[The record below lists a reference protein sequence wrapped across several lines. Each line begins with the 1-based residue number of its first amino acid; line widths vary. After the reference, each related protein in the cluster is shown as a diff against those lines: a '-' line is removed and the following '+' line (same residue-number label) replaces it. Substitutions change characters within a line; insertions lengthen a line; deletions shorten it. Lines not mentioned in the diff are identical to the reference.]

1 MSRVNF
7 PFTAVSGQSLFK
19 TALILA
25 AINPGIGGV
34 LVNGPR
40 GTAKSTLARGFADIL
55 PNELQNFVTLP
66 LSATEEMLVGT
77 LDLQLV
83 LSEQK
88 VNFKPGILAKAH
100 QGIVYVDEVNL
111 LADSLVD
118 LLLDVS
124 ASGIN
129 YIERDGISHQHESRF
144 ILLGTMNPEEG
155 ELRAQLLDRFG
166 LSVELSAQYSIN
178 ERVEI
183 VCLREA
189 FDQDPSA
196 FIAKYADQQQQL
208 QQDITN
214 AQALLGQVSCPLA
227 LRQFIAQ
234 RCHDANV
241 DGLRAD
247 IVWFKTAL
255 AHAAWQGHSEVTKAD
270 ILAVEELVLNH
281 RRNAGQSPSQYPQSP
296 PPVENNQHQ
305 PPSSTSP
312 FSRPESTYPQ
322 TSQFSPPST
331 SAEPSSSEQ
340 ADSNMQQQSDSSE
353 WGSMPAV
360 SQPITNIQAVEL
372 PIKQQDAKKK
382 LIDKL
387 ALASKNNQGA
397 VLGGQKYS
405 KNTTASP
412 DWFATLVASLGRW
425 PPAGLRFKKSKTG
438 QPILHVIL
446 LDTSGSTLKK
456 LQLSR
461 AKAAIMHIAEQAYK
475 QRELLCIFGFGNDV
489 IEAVMPKQKA
499 PKYIQH
505 LLDSITAGGGTP
517 IREMLTQ
524 VRAYQANS
532 QKQQGGLAFRN
543 YLLTDGRISQD
554 VDDLKLTGHTVL
566 IDTEDSAIKRGRG
579 AEIAQQLDCEYLV
592 LPT

>member
-40 GTAKSTLARGFADIL
+40 GSAKSTLARGFADIL
-55 PNELQNFVTLP
+55 PSELQNLVNLP

-77 LDLQLV
+77 LDLQSV

-183 VCLREA
+183 VCLRED
-189 FDQDPSA
+189 FDKAPNA

-208 QQDITN
+208 QQDIAN
-214 AQALLGQVSCPLA
+214 AQALLGQVSCSMA

-234 RCHDANV
+234 RCHEAHV

-255 AHAAWQGHSEVTKAD
+255 AHAAWQGHSEVTKTD
-270 ILAVEELVLNH
+270 ILAVEDLVLNH
-281 RRNAGQSPSQYPQSP
+281 RRNTGSSQSP
-296 PPVENNQHQ
+296 PPPNNNQNKQQ
-305 PPSSTSP
+305 PSTPPP
-312 FSRPESTYPQ
+312 FSRPDS
-322 TSQFSPPST
+322 SFSR
-331 SAEPSSSEQ
+331 PSSLPEQ
-340 ADSNMQQQSDSSE
+340 TGTNTQQQSENSE

-360 SQPITNIQAVEL
+360 SQPMANTQVVEL
-372 PIKQQDAKKK
+372 PVKALDAKKK

-387 ALASKNNQGA
+387 ILTSKSHDGA
-397 VLGGQKYS
+397 VLGGQKIS
-405 KNTTASP
+405 QRITHSP
-412 DWFATLVASLGRW
+412 DWFATLVSSLGRW
-425 PPAGLRFKKSKTG
+425 PPAGLRFKKAKMG
-438 QPILHVIL
+438 QPILHMIL
-446 LDTSGSTLKK
+446 LDTSGSTLKN

-461 AKAAIMHIAEQAYK
+461 AKAVIMHIAEQAYK

-489 IEAVMPKQKA
+489 IETVMPKQKA
-499 PKYIQH
+499 PKYIQQW
-505 LLDSITAGGGTP
+505 LDGITAGGGTP

-524 VRAYQANS
+524 VRTYQVNS
-532 QKQQGGLAFRN
+532 QKQQGALAFRN
-543 YLLTDGRISQD
+543 YVLTDGRINQD
-554 VDDLKLTGHTVL
+554 VDDLKLAGHTLL
-566 IDTEDSAIKRGRG
+566 IDTEDSTIKRGRG
-579 AEIAQQLDCEYLV
+579 SEISQQLDCEYLV
-592 LPT
+592 LPA

>member
-1 MSRVNF
+1 M
-7 PFTAVSGQSLFK
+7 
-19 TALILA
+19 
-25 AINPGIGGV
+25 
-34 LVNGPR
+34 NGPR

-88 VNFKPGILAKAH
+88 VNFKPGILGKAH

-183 VCLREA
+183 VYLREA

-214 AQALLGQVSCPLA
+214 AQALLGQVSCPLV

-281 RRNAGQSPSQYPQSP
+281 RRNAGSSQSP
-296 PPVENNQHQ
+296 PPAENNQHQ

-331 SAEPSSSEQ
+331 SAEPSSPEQSSSEQ
-340 ADSNMQQQSDSSE
+340 AGSNMQQQSESSE
-353 WGSMPAV
+353 WGSMHAV

-382 LIDKL
+382 LTDKL
-387 ALASKNNQGA
+387 ALASKNNNGA
-397 VLGGQKYS
+397 VLGGQKAS
-405 KNTTASP
+405 QNTTASP
-412 DWFATLVASLGRW
+412 DWFATLVSSLGRW
-425 PPAGLRFKKSKTG
+425 PPAGLRFKKAKTG

-456 LQLSR
+456 RQLSR

-475 QRELLCIFGFGNDV
+475 QRELLCIFGFGNDA

-579 AEIAQQLDCEYLV
+579 AEIALQLDCEYLV

>member
-1 MSRVNF
+1 
-7 PFTAVSGQSLFK
+7 
-19 TALILA
+19 
-25 AINPGIGGV
+25 
-34 LVNGPR
+34 VNGPR
-40 GTAKSTLARGFADIL
+40 GSAKSTLARGFAEIL
-55 PNELQNFVTLP
+55 PSESQRFVTLP

-88 VNFKPGILAKAH
+88 VNFKPGILGKAH

-111 LADSLVD
+111 LADPLVD

-144 ILLGTMNPEEG
+144 VLLGTMNPEEG

-166 LSVELSAQYSIN
+166 LSVELSAQYSIS

-183 VCLREA
+183 VCLREE
-189 FDQDPSA
+189 FDQDPDA

-208 QQDITN
+208 QQDIAN
-214 AQALLGQVSCPLA
+214 ARALIGQVSCPMV

-255 AHAAWQGHSEVTKAD
+255 AHAAWQGHLEVTKAD

-281 RRNAGQSPSQYPQSP
+281 RRNTGASQSP
-296 PPVENNQHQ
+296 PPAENNQKNPNKQ
-305 PPSSTSP
+305 SPSTPP
-312 FSRPESTYPQ
+312 FSRPESTLPPTPSNSPEQSLPQ
-322 TSQFSPPST
+322 
-331 SAEPSSSEQ
+331 Q
-340 ADSNMQQQSDSSE
+340 AGSNMQKQNDSSE
-353 WGSMPAV
+353 WGCMPAV
-360 SQPITNIQAVEL
+360 SQTMVNTLAVDL
-372 PIKQQDAKKK
+372 PVKQQDAKKK
-382 LIDKL
+382 LTDKL
-387 ALASKNNQGA
+387 ALVSKNNNGT
-397 VLGGQKYS
+397 VLGGQKAS
-405 KNTTASP
+405 QNISTSP
-412 DWFATLVASLGRW
+412 DWFATLVSSLGRW
-425 PPAGLRFKKSKTG
+425 PPAGLRFKKAKTG
-438 QPILHVIL
+438 QPILHMIL

-456 LQLSR
+456 MQLSR

-505 LLDSITAGGGTP
+505 LLDGITAGGGTP

-524 VRAYQANS
+524 VRHYQDNS
-532 QKQQGGLAFRN
+532 KIQQGALAFRN
-543 YLLTDGRISQD
+543 YVLTDGRISQD
-554 VDDLKLTGHTVL
+554 VDDLKLAGHTVL

-579 AEIAQQLDCEYLV
+579 VEISQQLGCDYFV

>member
-1 MSRVNF
+1 MSRVKF

-55 PNELQNFVTLP
+55 PNELQSFVTLP

-189 FDQDPSA
+189 FDQNPNA

-214 AQALLGQVSCPLA
+214 AQALLGQVSCSLA

-255 AHAAWQGHSEVTKAD
+255 AHAAWQGHAEVTKVD

-281 RRNAGQSPSQYPQSP
+281 RRNAGSSQSP
-296 PPVENNQHQ
+296 PSAENNQHQ
-305 PPSSTSP
+305 PPPSTSA

-322 TSQFSPPST
+322 ASQFSPPST
-331 SAEPSSSEQ
+331 LPEP
-340 ADSNMQQQSDSSE
+340 AGSNTQQQSDSSE

-360 SQPITNIQAVEL
+360 SQPMTNILAVEL

-387 ALASKNNQGA
+387 ALASKNNNGA
-397 VLGGQKYS
+397 VLGGQKAS
-405 KNTTASP
+405 QNTTASL

-425 PPAGLRFKKSKTG
+425 PPAGLRFKKAKIG

-456 LQLSR
+456 RQLSR

-475 QRELLCIFGFGNDV
+475 QRELLCIFGFGNDA

-524 VRAYQANS
+524 VRAYQASS

-543 YLLTDGRISQD
+543 YLLTDGRINQD

>member
-40 GTAKSTLARGFADIL
+40 GSAKSTLARGFADIL
-55 PNELQNFVTLP
+55 PSELQNLVNLP

-77 LDLQLV
+77 LDLQSV

-183 VCLREA
+183 VCLRED
-189 FDQDPSA
+189 FDKAPNA

-208 QQDITN
+208 QQDIAN
-214 AQALLGQVSCPLA
+214 AQALLGQVSCSMA

-234 RCHDANV
+234 RCHEAHV

-255 AHAAWQGHSEVTKAD
+255 AHAAWQGHSEVTKTD
-270 ILAVEELVLNH
+270 ILAVEDLVLNH
-281 RRNAGQSPSQYPQSP
+281 RRNTGSSQSP
-296 PPVENNQHQ
+296 PPPNNNQNKQQ
-305 PPSSTSP
+305 PSTPPP
-312 FSRPESTYPQ
+312 FSRPDS
-322 TSQFSPPST
+322 SSSR
-331 SAEPSSSEQ
+331 PSSLPEQ
-340 ADSNMQQQSDSSE
+340 TGTNTQQQSENSE

-360 SQPITNIQAVEL
+360 SQPMANTQVVEL
-372 PIKQQDAKKK
+372 PVKALDAKKK

-387 ALASKNNQGA
+387 ILTSKSHDGA
-397 VLGGQKYS
+397 VLGGQKIS
-405 KNTTASP
+405 QRITHSP
-412 DWFATLVASLGRW
+412 DWFATLVSSLGRW
-425 PPAGLRFKKSKTG
+425 PPAGLRFKKAKMG
-438 QPILHVIL
+438 QPILHMIL
-446 LDTSGSTLKK
+446 LDTSGSTLKN

-461 AKAAIMHIAEQAYK
+461 AKAVIMHIAEQAYK

-489 IEAVMPKQKA
+489 IETVMPKQKA
-499 PKYIQH
+499 PKYIQQW
-505 LLDSITAGGGTP
+505 LDGITAGGGTP

-524 VRAYQANS
+524 VRTYQVNS
-532 QKQQGGLAFRN
+532 QKQQGALAFRN
-543 YLLTDGRISQD
+543 YVLTDGRINQD
-554 VDDLKLTGHTVL
+554 VDDLKLAGHTLL
-566 IDTEDSAIKRGRG
+566 IDTEDSTIKRGRG

-592 LPT
+592 LPA

>member
-1 MSRVNF
+1 
-7 PFTAVSGQSLFK
+7 
-19 TALILA
+19 
-25 AINPGIGGV
+25 
-34 LVNGPR
+34 
-40 GTAKSTLARGFADIL
+40 D
-55 PNELQNFVTLP
+55 PN
-66 LSATEEMLVGT
+66 
-77 LDLQLV
+77 
-83 LSEQK
+83 
-88 VNFKPGILAKAH
+88 
-100 QGIVYVDEVNL
+100 
-111 LADSLVD
+111 
-118 LLLDVS
+118 
-124 ASGIN
+124 
-129 YIERDGISHQHESRF
+129 
-144 ILLGTMNPEEG
+144 
-155 ELRAQLLDRFG
+155 
-166 LSVELSAQYSIN
+166 
-178 ERVEI
+178 
-183 VCLREA
+183 
-189 FDQDPSA
+189 A

-214 AQALLGQVSCPLA
+214 AQALLGQVSCPLP

-255 AHAAWQGHSEVTKAD
+255 AHAAWQGHAEVTKVD

-281 RRNAGQSPSQYPQSP
+281 RRNAGSSQSP
-296 PPVENNQHQ
+296 PSAENNQHPP
-305 PPSSTSP
+305 PPSTSV

-322 TSQFSPPST
+322 ASQFSPPST
-331 SAEPSSSEQ
+331 SPEQSTSEQ
-340 ADSNMQQQSDSSE
+340 AGSNTQQQSDSSE

-360 SQPITNIQAVEL
+360 SQPMTNILAVEL

-382 LIDKL
+382 LTDKL
-387 ALASKNNQGA
+387 ALASKNNNGA

-405 KNTTASP
+405 QNTTASP
-412 DWFATLVASLGRW
+412 DWFATLVSSLGRW
-425 PPAGLRFKKSKTG
+425 PPAGLRFKKAKTG

-456 LQLSR
+456 RQLSR

>member
-40 GTAKSTLARGFADIL
+40 GSAKSTLARGFADIL
-55 PNELQNFVTLP
+55 PSELQNLVNLP

-124 ASGIN
+124 ASGVN

-183 VCLREA
+183 VCLREE
-189 FDQDPSA
+189 FDQDPNA

-208 QQDITN
+208 QQDIAN
-214 AQALLGQVSCPLA
+214 AKALLGQVSCPMA

-270 ILAVEELVLNH
+270 ILAVEDLVLNH
-281 RRNAGQSPSQYPQSP
+281 RRNAGSSQSP
-296 PPVENNQHQ
+296 PPPEHNQQQ
-305 PPSSTSP
+305 PPSTPP
-312 FSRPESTYPQ
+312 FSRPDS
-322 TSQFSPPST
+322 SFSR
-331 SAEPSSSEQ
+331 PSSLPEQ
-340 ADSNMQQQSDSSE
+340 TGTNAQQQSENSE
-353 WGSMPAV
+353 WGSMSAV
-360 SQPITNIQAVEL
+360 SQPMANIQAVEL
-372 PIKQQDAKKK
+372 PIKALDTKKK
-382 LIDKL
+382 LADKL
-387 ALASKNNQGA
+387 ALASKNNKGT
-397 VLGGQKYS
+397 VLGGRS
-405 KNTTASP
+405 
-412 DWFATLVASLGRW
+412 
-425 PPAGLRFKKSKTG
+425 
-438 QPILHVIL
+438 
-446 LDTSGSTLKK
+446 
-456 LQLSR
+456 
-461 AKAAIMHIAEQAYK
+461 
-475 QRELLCIFGFGNDV
+475 
-489 IEAVMPKQKA
+489 
-499 PKYIQH
+499 
-505 LLDSITAGGGTP
+505 
-517 IREMLTQ
+517 
-524 VRAYQANS
+524 
-532 QKQQGGLAFRN
+532 
-543 YLLTDGRISQD
+543 ISQRI
-554 VDDLKLTGHTVL
+554 TH
-566 IDTEDSAIKRGRG
+566 
-579 AEIAQQLDCEYLV
+579 
-592 LPT
+592 

>member
-189 FDQDPSA
+189 FDQDPNA

-255 AHAAWQGHSEVTKAD
+255 AHAAWQGHAEVTKVD

-281 RRNAGQSPSQYPQSP
+281 RRNAGQSPSQFPQSP
-296 PPVENNQHQ
+296 PPAENNQQQ
-305 PPSSTSP
+305 PPSTPPP
-312 FSRPESTYPQ
+312 FSRPESTNPQ
-322 TSQFSPPST
+322 TSQFSPPSA

-340 ADSNMQQQSDSSE
+340 AGSNMQQSDSSE
-353 WGSMPAV
+353 WGSMPAI
-360 SQPITNIQAVEL
+360 SQPMTNILAVEL

-382 LIDKL
+382 LTDKL
-387 ALASKNNQGA
+387 ALASKNNNGA
-397 VLGGQKYS
+397 VLGGQKAS
-405 KNTTASP
+405 QNTTASP

-425 PPAGLRFKKSKTG
+425 PPAGLRFKKAKTG

-456 LQLSR
+456 RQLSR

-475 QRELLCIFGFGNDV
+475 QRELLCIFGFGNDA

>member
-40 GTAKSTLARGFADIL
+40 GSAKSTLARGFADIL
-55 PNELQNFVTLP
+55 PSELQNLVNLP

-77 LDLQLV
+77 LDLQSV

-183 VCLREA
+183 VCLRED
-189 FDQDPSA
+189 FDKAPNA

-208 QQDITN
+208 QQDIAN
-214 AQALLGQVSCPLA
+214 AQASLGQVSCSMA

-234 RCHDANV
+234 RCHEAHV

-255 AHAAWQGHSEVTKAD
+255 AHAAWQGHSEVTKTD
-270 ILAVEELVLNH
+270 ILAVEDLVLNH
-281 RRNAGQSPSQYPQSP
+281 RRNTGSSQSP
-296 PPVENNQHQ
+296 PPPNNNQNKQQ
-305 PPSSTSP
+305 PSTPPP
-312 FSRPESTYPQ
+312 FSRPDS
-322 TSQFSPPST
+322 SSSR
-331 SAEPSSSEQ
+331 PSSLPEQ
-340 ADSNMQQQSDSSE
+340 TGTNTQQQSENSE

-360 SQPITNIQAVEL
+360 SQPMANTQVVEL
-372 PIKQQDAKKK
+372 SVKALDAKKK

-387 ALASKNNQGA
+387 ILTSKSHNGA
-397 VLGGQKYS
+397 VLGGQKIS
-405 KNTTASP
+405 QRITHSP
-412 DWFATLVASLGRW
+412 DWFATLVSSLGRW
-425 PPAGLRFKKSKTG
+425 PPAGLRFKKAKMG
-438 QPILHVIL
+438 QPILHMIL
-446 LDTSGSTLKK
+446 LDTSGSTLKN

-461 AKAAIMHIAEQAYK
+461 AKSVIMHIAEQAYK

-489 IEAVMPKQKA
+489 IETVMPKQKA
-499 PKYIQH
+499 PKYIQQW
-505 LLDSITAGGGTP
+505 LDGITAGGGTP

-524 VRAYQANS
+524 VRTYQVNS
-532 QKQQGGLAFRN
+532 QKQQGALAFRN
-543 YLLTDGRISQD
+543 YVLTDGRINQD
-554 VDDLKLTGHTVL
+554 VDDLKLAGHTLL
-566 IDTEDSAIKRGRG
+566 IDTEDSTIKRGRG
-579 AEIAQQLDCEYLV
+579 SEIAQQLDCEYLV
-592 LPT
+592 LPA

>member
-40 GTAKSTLARGFADIL
+40 GSAKSTLARGFADIL
-55 PNELQNFVTLP
+55 PSELQNLVNLP

-77 LDLQLV
+77 LDLQSV

-183 VCLREA
+183 VCLRED
-189 FDQDPSA
+189 FDKAPNA

-208 QQDITN
+208 QQDIAN
-214 AQALLGQVSCPLA
+214 AQASLGQVSCSMA

-234 RCHDANV
+234 RCHEAHV

-255 AHAAWQGHSEVTKAD
+255 AHAAWQGHSEVTKTD
-270 ILAVEELVLNH
+270 ILAVEDLVLNH
-281 RRNAGQSPSQYPQSP
+281 RRNTGSSQSP
-296 PPVENNQHQ
+296 PPPNNNQNKQQ
-305 PPSSTSP
+305 PSTPPP
-312 FSRPESTYPQ
+312 FSRPDS
-322 TSQFSPPST
+322 SSSR
-331 SAEPSSSEQ
+331 PSSLPEQ
-340 ADSNMQQQSDSSE
+340 TGTNTQQQSENSE

-360 SQPITNIQAVEL
+360 SQPMANTQVVEL
-372 PIKQQDAKKK
+372 SVKALDAKKK

-387 ALASKNNQGA
+387 ILTSKSHNGA
-397 VLGGQKYS
+397 VLGGQKIS
-405 KNTTASP
+405 QRITHSP
-412 DWFATLVASLGRW
+412 DWFATLVSSLGRW
-425 PPAGLRFKKSKTG
+425 PPAGLRFKKAKMG
-438 QPILHVIL
+438 QPILHMIL
-446 LDTSGSTLKK
+446 LDTSGSTLKN

-461 AKAAIMHIAEQAYK
+461 AKAVIMHIAEQAYK

-489 IEAVMPKQKA
+489 IETVMPKQKA
-499 PKYIQH
+499 PKYIQQW
-505 LLDSITAGGGTP
+505 LDGITAGGGTP

-524 VRAYQANS
+524 VRTYQVNS
-532 QKQQGGLAFRN
+532 QKQQGALAFRN
-543 YLLTDGRISQD
+543 YVLTDGRINQD
-554 VDDLKLTGHTVL
+554 VDDLKLAGHTLL
-566 IDTEDSAIKRGRG
+566 IDTEDSTIKRGRG
-579 AEIAQQLDCEYLV
+579 SEIAQQLDCEYLV
-592 LPT
+592 LPA

>member
-55 PNELQNFVTLP
+55 PNELQSFVTLP

-88 VNFKPGILAKAH
+88 VKFKPGILAKAH

-189 FDQDPSA
+189 FDQDPNA

-255 AHAAWQGHSEVTKAD
+255 AHAAWQGHAEVTKAD

-281 RRNAGQSPSQYPQSP
+281 RRNAGSSQSP
-296 PPVENNQHQ
+296 PPAENNQHQ

-322 TSQFSPPST
+322 ASQLSPPST
-331 SAEPSSSEQ
+331 SPEQ
-340 ADSNMQQQSDSSE
+340 AGSNMQQQSESSE
-353 WGSMPAV
+353 WGCMPAV
-360 SQPITNIQAVEL
+360 SQPMTNILAVEL
-372 PIKQQDAKKK
+372 PIKQQDTKKK
-382 LIDKL
+382 LTDKL

-397 VLGGQKYS
+397 VLGGQKAS
-405 KNTTASP
+405 QHTTVSP
-412 DWFATLVASLGRW
+412 DWFATLVSSLGRW
-425 PPAGLRFKKSKTG
+425 PPAGLRFKKAKTG

-475 QRELLCIFGFGNDV
+475 QRELLCIFGFGNDA

-499 PKYIQH
+499 PKYIQQW
-505 LLDSITAGGGTP
+505 LDSITAGGGTP

-592 LPT
+592 LPA

>member
-40 GTAKSTLARGFADIL
+40 GSAKSTLARGFADIL
-55 PNELQNFVTLP
+55 PNELQHFVTLP

-183 VCLREA
+183 VCLREE
-189 FDQDPSA
+189 FDQDPNA

-208 QQDITN
+208 QQDIVN
-214 AQALLGQVSCPLA
+214 AQALLGQISCPVS

-255 AHAAWQGHSEVTKAD
+255 AHAAWQGHAEVTKAD
-270 ILAVEELVLNH
+270 ILAVEALVLNH
-281 RRNAGQSPSQYPQSP
+281 RTNAGVSQSSP
-296 PPVENNQHQ
+296 PAGNNQNKQ
-305 PPSSTSP
+305 QPSSTPP
-312 FSRPESTYPQ
+312 FSRPES
-322 TSQFSPPST
+322 SFSPPSSSQAT
-331 SAEPSSSEQ
+331 SNSKAQSE
-340 ADSNMQQQSDSSE
+340 NSE
-353 WGSMPAV
+353 WGCMPAA
-360 SQPITNIQAVEL
+360 SQPMTNTLAGELAFKQVEV
-372 PIKQQDAKKK
+372 KKK
-382 LIDKL
+382 LTDKL
-387 ALASKNNQGA
+387 ALASKNNKGA
-397 VLGGQKYS
+397 VLGGQKAS
-405 KNTTASP
+405 QQTTHSP
-412 DWFATLVASLGRW
+412 DWFATLVSSLGRW
-425 PPAGLRFKKSKTG
+425 PPASLRFKKAKTG

-499 PKYIQH
+499 PKCIQQW
-505 LLDSITAGGGTP
+505 LDSITAGGGTP

-524 VRAYQANS
+524 VRVYQANS
-532 QKQQGGLAFRN
+532 QKQQGALAFHN

-554 VDDLKLTGHTVL
+554 VDDLKLAGHTVL

-592 LPT
+592 LPA

>member
-40 GTAKSTLARGFADIL
+40 GSAKSTLARGFAEIL
-55 PNELQNFVTLP
+55 PSEIHHFVTLP

-111 LADSLVD
+111 LADPLVD

-183 VCLREA
+183 VCLRED
-189 FDQDPSA
+189 FDQDPNA
-196 FIAKYADQQQQL
+196 FIAKYAGQQQQL
-208 QQDITN
+208 QQDISN
-214 AQALLGQVSCPLA
+214 ARALIGQVSCPMA
-227 LRQFIAQ
+227 LRQFIAR
-234 RCHDANV
+234 RCHEANV

-270 ILAVEELVLNH
+270 VLAVEDLVLNH
-281 RRNAGQSPSQYPQSP
+281 RRNAGSSQSP
-296 PPVENNQHQ
+296 PPPDNNQNKQHPST
-305 PPSSTSP
+305 PPP
-312 FSRPESTYPQ
+312 FSRPDS
-322 TSQFSPPST
+322 SFSR
-331 SAEPSSSEQ
+331 PSSLPAQTETNS
-340 ADSNMQQQSDSSE
+340 QQQSENSE

-360 SQPITNIQAVEL
+360 AQPMASTLAIDLPVKEL
-372 PIKQQDAKKK
+372 GAKKK

-387 ALASKNNQGA
+387 TLTSKSNEGA
-397 VLGGQKYS
+397 VLGGQKIS
-405 KNTTASP
+405 QKATHSP
-412 DWFATLVASLGRW
+412 DWFATLVSSLGRW
-425 PPAGLRFKKSKTG
+425 PPAGLRFKKAKTG
-438 QPILHVIL
+438 QPILHMIL

-505 LLDSITAGGGTP
+505 LLNGITAGGGTP

-524 VRAYQANS
+524 VRAYQGSS
-532 QKQQGGLAFRN
+532 QKQQGALAFRN

-554 VDDLKLTGHTVL
+554 VDDLKLVGNTVL

-579 AEIAQQLDCEYLV
+579 AEIAQQLGCEYLV
-592 LPT
+592 LPA

>member
-1 MSRVNF
+1 MSRVKF

-55 PNELQNFVTLP
+55 PNELQSFVTLP

-189 FDQDPSA
+189 FDQNPNA

-214 AQALLGQVSCPLA
+214 AQALLGQVSCSLA

-255 AHAAWQGHSEVTKAD
+255 AHAAWQGHAEVTKVD

-296 PPVENNQHQ
+296 PPAENNQHQ
-305 PPSSTSP
+305 PPPSTSA

-322 TSQFSPPST
+322 ASQFSPPST
-331 SAEPSSSEQ
+331 LPDPAG
-340 ADSNMQQQSDSSE
+340 SNTQQQSDSSE

-360 SQPITNIQAVEL
+360 SQPMTNILAVEL

-382 LIDKL
+382 LTDKL
-387 ALASKNNQGA
+387 ALASKNNNGA
-397 VLGGQKYS
+397 VLGGQKAS
-405 KNTTASP
+405 QNTTASL

-425 PPAGLRFKKSKTG
+425 PPAGLRFKKAKIG

-456 LQLSR
+456 RQLSR

-475 QRELLCIFGFGNDV
+475 QRELLCIFGFGNDA

-532 QKQQGGLAFRN
+532 QKQQDGLAFRN
-543 YLLTDGRISQD
+543 YLLTDGRINQD

-579 AEIAQQLDCEYLV
+579 AEIALQLDCEYLV

>member
-40 GTAKSTLARGFADIL
+40 GSAKSTLARGFADIL
-55 PNELQNFVTLP
+55 PSELQNLVNLP

-77 LDLQLV
+77 LDLQSV

-183 VCLREA
+183 VCLRED
-189 FDQDPSA
+189 FDKAPNA

-208 QQDITN
+208 QQDIAN
-214 AQALLGQVSCPLA
+214 AQALLGQVSCSMA

-234 RCHDANV
+234 RCHEAHV

-255 AHAAWQGHSEVTKAD
+255 AHAAWQGHSEVTKTD
-270 ILAVEELVLNH
+270 ILAVEDLVLNH
-281 RRNAGQSPSQYPQSP
+281 RRNTGSSQSP
-296 PPVENNQHQ
+296 PPPNNNQNKQQ
-305 PPSSTSP
+305 PSTPPP
-312 FSRPESTYPQ
+312 FSRPDS
-322 TSQFSPPST
+322 SSSR
-331 SAEPSSSEQ
+331 PSSLPEQ
-340 ADSNMQQQSDSSE
+340 TGTNTQQQSENSE

-360 SQPITNIQAVEL
+360 SQPMANTQVVEL
-372 PIKQQDAKKK
+372 PVKALDAKKK

-387 ALASKNNQGA
+387 ILTSKSHDGA
-397 VLGGQKYS
+397 VLGGQKS
-405 KNTTASP
+405 SQRITHSP
-412 DWFATLVASLGRW
+412 DWFATLVSSLGRW
-425 PPAGLRFKKSKTG
+425 PPAGLRFKKAKMG
-438 QPILHVIL
+438 QPILHMIL
-446 LDTSGSTLKK
+446 LDTSGSTLKN

-461 AKAAIMHIAEQAYK
+461 AKAVIMHIAEQAYK

-489 IEAVMPKQKA
+489 IETVMPKQKA
-499 PKYIQH
+499 PKYIQQW
-505 LLDSITAGGGTP
+505 LDGITAGGGTP

-524 VRAYQANS
+524 VRTYQVNS
-532 QKQQGGLAFRN
+532 QKQQGALAFRN
-543 YLLTDGRISQD
+543 YVLTDGRINQD
-554 VDDLKLTGHTVL
+554 VDDLKLAGHTLL
-566 IDTEDSAIKRGRG
+566 IDTEDSTIKRGRG
-579 AEIAQQLDCEYLV
+579 SEIAQQLDCEYLV
-592 LPT
+592 LPA

>member
-1 MSRVNF
+1 MSRVKF

-55 PNELQNFVTLP
+55 PNELQSFVTLP

-189 FDQDPSA
+189 FDQNPNA

-214 AQALLGQVSCPLA
+214 AQALLGQVSCSLA

-255 AHAAWQGHSEVTKAD
+255 AHAAWQGHAEVTKVD

-296 PPVENNQHQ
+296 PSAENNQHQ
-305 PPSSTSP
+305 PPPSTSA

-322 TSQFSPPST
+322 ASQFSPPST
-331 SAEPSSSEQ
+331 LPEP
-340 ADSNMQQQSDSSE
+340 AGSNTQQQSDSSE

-360 SQPITNIQAVEL
+360 SQPMTNILAVEL

-382 LIDKL
+382 LTDKL
-387 ALASKNNQGA
+387 ALASKNNNGA
-397 VLGGQKYS
+397 VLGGQKAS
-405 KNTTASP
+405 QNTTASL

-425 PPAGLRFKKSKTG
+425 PPAGLRFKKAKIG

-456 LQLSR
+456 RQLSR

-475 QRELLCIFGFGNDV
+475 QRELLCIFGFGNDA

-532 QKQQGGLAFRN
+532 QKQQDGLAFRN
-543 YLLTDGRISQD
+543 YLLTDGRINQD

-579 AEIAQQLDCEYLV
+579 AEIALQLDCEYLV

>member
-189 FDQDPSA
+189 FDQDPNA

-255 AHAAWQGHSEVTKAD
+255 AHAAWQGHAEVTKVD

-296 PPVENNQHQ
+296 PPAENNQQQ
-305 PPSSTSP
+305 PPSTPPP

-322 TSQFSPPST
+322 ASQFSPPSA

-340 ADSNMQQQSDSSE
+340 AGSNMQQSDSSE
-353 WGSMPAV
+353 WGSMPAI
-360 SQPITNIQAVEL
+360 SQPMTNILAVEL

-382 LIDKL
+382 LTDKL
-387 ALASKNNQGA
+387 ALASKNNNGA
-397 VLGGQKYS
+397 VLGGQKAS
-405 KNTTASP
+405 QNTTASP

-425 PPAGLRFKKSKTG
+425 PPAGLRFKKAKTG

-456 LQLSR
+456 RQLSR

-475 QRELLCIFGFGNDV
+475 QRELLCIFGFGNDA

>member
-40 GTAKSTLARGFADIL
+40 GSAKSTLARGFADIL
-55 PNELQNFVTLP
+55 PSELQNLVNLP

-77 LDLQLV
+77 LDLQSV

-183 VCLREA
+183 VCLRED
-189 FDQDPSA
+189 FDKAPNA

-208 QQDITN
+208 QQDIAN
-214 AQALLGQVSCPLA
+214 AQASLGQVSCSMA

-234 RCHDANV
+234 RCHEAHV

-255 AHAAWQGHSEVTKAD
+255 AHAAWQGHSEVTKTD
-270 ILAVEELVLNH
+270 ILAVEDLVLNH
-281 RRNAGQSPSQYPQSP
+281 RRNTGSSQSP
-296 PPVENNQHQ
+296 PPPNNNQNKQQ
-305 PPSSTSP
+305 PSTPPP
-312 FSRPESTYPQ
+312 FSRPDS
-322 TSQFSPPST
+322 SSSR
-331 SAEPSSSEQ
+331 PSSLPEQ
-340 ADSNMQQQSDSSE
+340 TGTNTQQQSENSE

-360 SQPITNIQAVEL
+360 SQPMANTQVVEL
-372 PIKQQDAKKK
+372 SVKALDAKKK

-387 ALASKNNQGA
+387 ILTSKSHNGA
-397 VLGGQKYS
+397 VLGGQKIS
-405 KNTTASP
+405 QRITHSP
-412 DWFATLVASLGRW
+412 DWFATLVSSLGRW
-425 PPAGLRFKKSKTG
+425 PPAGLRFKKAKMG
-438 QPILHVIL
+438 QPILHMIL
-446 LDTSGSTLKK
+446 LDTSGSTLKN

-461 AKAAIMHIAEQAYK
+461 AKSVIMHIAEQAYK

-489 IEAVMPKQKA
+489 IETVMPKQKA
-499 PKYIQH
+499 PKYIQQW
-505 LLDSITAGGGTP
+505 LDGITAGGGTP

-524 VRAYQANS
+524 VRTYQVNS
-532 QKQQGGLAFRN
+532 QKQQGALAFRN
-543 YLLTDGRISQD
+543 YVLTDGRINQIFST
-554 VDDLKLTGHTVL
+554 TGL
-566 IDTEDSAIKRGRG
+566 NLA
-579 AEIAQQLDCEYLV
+579 
-592 LPT
+592 